1 MNISPPNPAIG
12 CPQNRV
18 RIPRLRAPLSRKP
31 LGHRKQR
38 GAIALRGA
46 FYLALAAVM
55 PASATRTP
63 TPISHSL
70 DARQAE
76 RIAID
81 TFLKY
86 TAHKV
91 KTYSV
96 KEVTESATEWKFF
109 IQGTKR
115 FAR

>member
-1 MNISPPNPAIG
+1 
-12 CPQNRV
+12 
-18 RIPRLRAPLSRKP
+18 
-31 LGHRKQR
+31 
-38 GAIALRGA
+38 
-46 FYLALAAVM
+46 M

-115 FAR
+115 FARPGYHWLVTVNSKSGAAAVMAGE